1 MVCVSC
7 RSRLREPTWPRCPRC
22 DYPRGTGREATNDC
36 LACRA
41 WPTALQ
47 AARCAVVLR
56 GPASEV
62 VHALKYQGWEGL
74 AGFMGDRMAR
84 RLATDRVFD
93 FPASGH
99 WAVVPVPTTKRRIR
113 ERGYNQAALLAERVG
128 AELRIP
134 VRAGLVRVPSG
145 ASQTS
150 LGAEDRRE
158 NVRGVFRPG
167 EVSVEGTDVLL
178 VDDVLTTG
186 ATAGEAA
193 SVLVDAGARRVVLL
207 AFARALRDG
216 ASG

>member
-1 MVCVSC
+1 
-7 RSRLREPTWPRCPRC
+7 
-22 DYPRGTGREATNDC
+22 
-36 LACRA
+36 
-41 WPTALQ
+41 
-47 AARCAVVLR
+47 VVLR

-74 AGFMGDRMAR
+74 AGFMGDRMAQ
-84 RLATDRVFD
+84 RLVTDGVFD
-93 FPASGH
+93 LRAPGD
-99 WAVVPVPTTKRRIR
+99 WAVVPVPTTERRIR

-128 AELRIP
+128 AEVRIP

-158 NVRGVFRPG
+158 NVRGVFQPG
-167 EVSVEGTDVLL
+167 EVSVEGADVLL

-193 SVLVDAGARRVVLL
+193 SVLVDAGARSVVLL